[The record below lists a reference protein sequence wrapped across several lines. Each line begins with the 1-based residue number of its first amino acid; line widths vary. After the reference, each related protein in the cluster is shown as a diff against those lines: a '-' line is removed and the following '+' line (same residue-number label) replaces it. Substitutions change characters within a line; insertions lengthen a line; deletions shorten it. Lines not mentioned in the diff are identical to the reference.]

1 MEEENK
7 TRIKLKKNVSSRVE
21 CLECQCI
28 GRLRVS
34 GDKILLFPEKVLNTR
49 SMTTQKD
56 DLQKPRTY
64 IQSALEKL
72 RMSKQYEIG
81 TYCFFHFSS
90 GNATSSQFGSYMIL
104 GVLFW
109 GLIILSSKA

>member
-1 MEEENK
+1 MNEENK
-7 TRIKLKKNVSSRVE
+7 TRIKFKKIVSWRVE

-34 GDKILLFPEKVLNTR
+34 DQKMFLFPEEILNTR
-49 SMTTQKD
+49 SMTTQKE

-64 IQSALEKL
+64 MQSALEKL

-81 TYCFFHFSS
+81 IFF
-90 GNATSSQFGSYMIL
+90 IL
-104 GVLFW
+104 LFF
-109 GLIILSSKA
+109 